1 MCITYSVLA
10 SVMYPLQHMQ
20 ILFQEMNNSD
30 NGNNIRKQLDYA
42 HDCITTKSLFMLCF
56 APGVDLFQE
65 LI

>member
-1 MCITYSVLA
+1 M
-10 SVMYPLQHMQ
+10 MYPLQHMQ